1 MDTVHIEE
9 SSVFCHNV
17 NFSLVKRIPQN
28 IYIICLLFL
37 TIYLPF
43 FHMVLVSYVPFVFIT
58 NPLQSLKRGCSKILL
73 MSFGYKNAKML
84 LAMRAWSEIGFSL
97 YSHGVPFIAFVYLNF
112 RKLYICITKLLLF
125 DEQEKKIWCWCFALS
140 SCIFPQYK
148 IFYVLPNWLYS
159 IKNVPMVIVSFF
171 NCVLI
176 VVWILFAYLMF
187 SPSVFRLLLHLR
199 KYGSYSTDV

>member
-1 MDTVHIEE
+1 M
-9 SSVFCHNV
+9 
-17 NFSLVKRIPQN
+17 
-28 IYIICLLFL
+28 CLLFSL
-37 TIYLPF
+37 QILSKVWNGVVVKSCWCRLDISSFVLSLIYG
-43 FHMVLVSYVPFVFIT
+43 HASVYT
-58 NPLQSLKRGCSKILL
+58 
-73 MSFGYKNAKML
+73 KML

-112 RKLYICITKLLLF
+112 RKLY
-125 DEQEKKIWCWCFALS
+125 IWCWCFALS

-171 NCVLI
+171 NCVLN

>member
-1 MDTVHIEE
+1 M
-9 SSVFCHNV
+9 
-17 NFSLVKRIPQN
+17 
-28 IYIICLLFL
+28 CLLFSL
-37 TIYLPF
+37 QILSKVWNGVVVKSCWCRLDISSFVLSLIYG
-43 FHMVLVSYVPFVFIT
+43 HASVYT
-58 NPLQSLKRGCSKILL
+58 
-73 MSFGYKNAKML
+73 KML